1 MNIIKI
7 RHPYQSEQIPEDD
20 VVLVLDFRRRAYRTP
35 ESHKDR
41 YGNCTKEGLKL
52 ALMTFNQH
60 PSIVFKRSILAA

>member
-20 VVLVLDFRRRAYRTP
+20 VVFSAGIFRRRAYRTP

-41 YGNCTKEGLKL
+41 YGNCTKRRIEI
-52 ALMTFNQH
+52 
-60 PSIVFKRSILAA
+60 SIDDFQSASIYCL